1 MSKSKKNLSDK
12 FAFWYHINE
21 ISSEEEYESQ
31 IKKLAE
37 FDTLEDFWAIF
48 QYLKKP
54 DDCKQAIEFQLF
66 RHPIKPM
73 WEDENNKNGGRIS
86 LKLRKEFSNL
96 VWEELVFAFIGG
108 YFAKE
113 INDEINGLVINC
125 KKDFNAL
132 QIWIKSYSNE
142 ITSAIEKNIR
152 EMLCI
157 PKEVVLDIKPFN
169 QPQKDYNNYNNYN
182 NYNSY
187 NNYNYN
193 NYNNYN
199 NYKGYNQKKNKNKN
213 NNYYKKRGS
222 NEAKEFRINESNK
235 VVEDKKDVVNEED
248 KTKEEK
254 EIKKEKENEKEKE
267 KENEKEK
274 EKEKE
279 KENEKEKEKE
289 KEREKEKENE
299 QSTAEKKESNEEFTQ
314 VKRKKKK
321 KKE

>member
-182 NYNSY
+182 SY

-222 NEAKEFRINESNK
+222 NEAKEFKINESNK

-254 EIKKEKENEKEKE
+254 EIKKEKENEKDKEKE
-267 KENEKEK
+267 KEN

>member
-182 NYNSY
+182 SY

-222 NEAKEFRINESNK
+222 NEAKEFKINESNK

-254 EIKKEKENEKEKE
+254 EIK
-267 KENEKEK
+267 
-274 EKEKE
+274 KE